1 MTREGLE
8 LMRLLVH
15 TFNAAVDALPELP
28 LVRHPSGAP
37 APPPRLTPPPPAPCP
52 PQGFTDRAA
61 AEAAALPSR
70 EAQVLADEVQR
81 QVAAKEEAKKAKQA
95 AGRR

>member
-1 MTREGLE
+1 MTRDGLE

-28 LVRHPSGAP
+28 LVRHPSWAP
-37 APPPRLTPPPPAPCP
+37 CSAAAAHPPPPPPA
-52 PQGFTDRAA
+52 QGFTDRAA

>member
-1 MTREGLE
+1 MTRDGLE

-37 APPPRLTPPPPAPCP
+37 CSAAATQPPLALFPPP
-52 PQGFTDRAA
+52 GFTDRAA